1 MLVGAHS
8 VSEAAPWKKSNATSD
23 GCQRGISLQR
33 GTLSGDSVAV
43 HPIVGIHARHKS
55 PPTMLDAIYQCWNE
69 ASMGSNE
76 KLEPCVCRR
85 KFPGDS
91 APAIRRSIVHHDA
104 LPIGV
109 GLALDAAQASGQ
121 RFDRVE
127 YGQEDRGSGPMRHDF
142 PEYQNRAF
150 AKRELN
156 RVLAGESFG
165 FARNVARSHS
175 EIALLVDHS
184 T

>member
-8 VSEAAPWKKSNATSD
+8 VSEVAPWKKSNVTPD
-23 GCQRGISLQR
+23 GCQRGISLQH

-43 HPIVGIHARHKS
+43 HPIVGVHARHKS

-76 KLEPCVCRR
+76 QLEPCVCRR

-91 APAIRRSIVHHDA
+91 DPAIRRPIVHHDA

-109 GLALDAAQASGQ
+109 GLALDAA
-121 RFDRVE
+121 
-127 YGQEDRGSGPMRHDF
+127 
-142 PEYQNRAF
+142 
-150 AKRELN
+150 
-156 RVLAGESFG
+156 
-165 FARNVARSHS
+165 
-175 EIALLVDHS
+175 
-184 T
+184 